1 VSEVSSLRT
10 WLLPAGATRD
20 APWILAA
27 RALRAFADG
36 FVSLLLPLY
45 LLQLGFGAFAIGSII
60 TSTLLGSA
68 LLTLS
73 AGAVAHRFARRA
85 MLRVACALM
94 VATGVAFALST
105 DYWPLVV
112 VAFVGTINP
121 SSGDVSLF
129 LPLEQTVLAQSVSA
143 VDRTA
148 LFARYSI
155 VGTLF
160 GGLGVLSA
168 SLPQWLERSP
178 GVDPIRATQLM
189 FGLYAVLGAAAFAM
203 YRQLSP
209 SVEAPSAT
217 PAALGR
223 SKGIVYRLMALF
235 ALDSFGSG
243 FFVQSMLALWLYQRF
258 GLSVSTTA
266 AILFWAG
273 LCAAASF
280 LIAVRL
286 SKRFGLINTMVFTHL
301 PASFCLIAL
310 PFAPNLTVAIALLL
324 VRGLLSQMDVPT
336 RTSYVMAVVT
346 PEERPAA
353 ASAAAVP
360 RSLAAAVS
368 PLFAGYLF
376 GLSSFGWPLV
386 IGGAIKV
393 VYDLLLLAQFRRV
406 RPVGEEPA

>member
-1 VSEVSSLRT
+1 MTAWRS

-20 APWILAA
+20 APWILGA
-27 RALRAFADG
+27 RGLRAFADG
-36 FVSLLLPLY
+36 FVALLLPLY
-45 LLQLGFGAFAIGSII
+45 LLQLGFDALAIGSII

-68 LLTLS
+68 LLTLWV
-73 AGAVAHRFARRA
+73 GAVAHRFQRRS
-85 MLRVACALM
+85 MLRGACVLM
-94 VATGVAFALST
+94 IATGTAFALTT

-155 VGTLF
+155 VGTVA
-160 GGLGVLSA
+160 GGFGVLSA
-168 SLPQWLERSP
+168 SLPQLLAP
-178 GVDPIRATQLM
+178 GVDAVRGTQLM
-189 FGLYAVLGAAAFAM
+189 FALYAVLGGAAFAM
-203 YRQLSP
+203 YRNLSP
-209 SVEAPSAT
+209 NVEAPSAV
-217 PAALGR
+217 PVALGR

-243 FFVQSMLALWLYQRF
+243 FFVQSMLALWLFQRF
-258 GLSVSTTA
+258 GLSVTTTA

-273 LCAAASF
+273 MFAAVSF

-286 SKRFGLINTMVFTHL
+286 SQRFGLINTMVFTHL

-310 PFAPNLTVAIALLL
+310 PFAPSLSVAVVLLL

-360 RSLAAAVS
+360 RSLAAAIS

-376 GLSSFGWPLV
+376 SLSTFGWPLIV
-386 IGGAIKV
+386 GGTIKV
-393 VYDLLLLAQFRRV
+393 VYDVLLLVQFRRV
-406 RPVGEEPA
+406 RPDSEETA

>member
-1 VSEVSSLRT
+1 MSALPD
-10 WLLPAGATRD
+10 WLIPVGATRD
-20 APWILAA
+20 ARWVLGA
-27 RALRAFADG
+27 RALRAYADG

-45 LLQLGFGAFAIGSII
+45 LLELGFGAFAIGSII

-68 LLTLS
+68 LLTLWV
-73 AGAVAHRFARRA
+73 GMVAHRFPRRS
-85 MLRVACALM
+85 MLNGACALM
-94 VATGVAFALST
+94 IATGIAFALSSE
-105 DYWPLVV
+105 YWPLVI

-121 SSGDVSLF
+121 SAGDVSLF
-129 LPLEQTVLAQSVSA
+129 LPLEQTVLAQSVSPN
-143 VDRTA
+143 DRTA

-160 GGLGVLSA
+160 GGFGVLSA
-168 SLPQWLERSP
+168 SLPQLLAHSAP
-178 GVDPIRATQLM
+178 GVNQIAGTHLM
-189 FGLYAVLGAAAFAM
+189 FGLYALLGAAALAM
-203 YRQLSP
+203 YRNLSP
-209 SVEAPSAT
+209 NVEAPSAT
-217 PAALGR
+217 PVALGR
-223 SKGIVYRLMALF
+223 SKSIVYRLTALF

-273 LCAAASF
+273 LCAAVSF

-286 SKRFGLINTMVFTHL
+286 SQRFGLINTMVFTHL
-301 PASFCLIAL
+301 PANFCLMAL
-310 PFAPNLTVAIALLL
+310 PFAPNLPVAIALLL
-324 VRGLLSQMDVPT
+324 LRGLLSQMDVPT

-353 ASAAAVP
+353 ASTAAVP
-360 RSLAAAVS
+360 RSLASAVS

-376 GLSSFGWPLV
+376 GLSTFGWPLI

-393 VYDLLLLAQFRRV
+393 LYDLLLLVQFRRV
-406 RPVGEEPA
+406 RPDNEAST